1 MGDLHGELGAAGGS
15 VTRPDTTVG
24 ETTRPVWRALVWLGF
39 LAPFF
44 FITYLGSLEIVSW
57 REHVPVLLFE
67 WERHIPFL
75 AWTVVP
81 YWSIDLFYGL
91 SLFLSLT
98 RFELDRLGLRLLSAQ
113 MIAVTIFV
121 VAPLKLTSTI
131 PADTGMFAF
140 FFGAL
145 EDIVGKPFNLAPS
158 LHIAL
163 LVILWVHYARHIPK
177 RWHIPLHIWAS
188 LIGVSVLTANQH
200 HFFDVPTGAA
210 LGLFC
215 LWLWPEGGRSPL
227 ASAKFTSDPKRWRL
241 ASFYMVGATLCAL
254 VAISFGGWFLWL
266 LWPTLSLIMVAFAY
280 AALDTAAFQKDE
292 IGEMSLAAKW
302 LYEPYLLGV
311 KLNAAIWTRGLPA
324 TNEFAPGLSI
334 GPRPRH
340 PSAGSV
346 IIDMCAELPGRGN
359 GKDWISHSTLDLI
372 VPEPVTIARAAL
384 SVETARKSGSPVQIC
399 CALGFSRSASVA
411 VAWLV
416 RYGGYASV
424 DDAVTHLRRVRPQI
438 VIHNAQRIAIKEATG
453 SIATA

>member
-1 MGDLHGELGAAGGS
+1 MTRSHAAGGG
-15 VTRPDTTVG
+15 VTRPHAT
-24 ETTRPVWRALVWLGF
+24 EAERRPFLRALLWLGF

-81 YWSIDLFYGL
+81 YWSIDLLYGL
-91 SLFLSLT
+91 SLFLCVT

-113 MIAVTIFV
+113 IIAVTIFLI
-121 VAPLKLTSTI
+121 APLKLTSSI
-131 PADTGMFAF
+131 PADTGMFSF

-145 EDIVGKPFNLAPS
+145 EDMVGKPFNLAPS

-163 LVILWVHYARHIPK
+163 LVILWVHFARYILK
-177 RWHIPLHIWAS
+177 RWHIPMHIWAS

-215 LWLWPEGGRSPL
+215 LWLWPESGRSPL
-227 ASAKFTSDPKRWRL
+227 ASERWSSDPKRL
-241 ASFYMVGATLCAL
+241 KLSAFYALGAALCIGA
-254 VAISFGGWFLWL
+254 AIAFGSWFLWL
-266 LWPTLSLIMVAFAY
+266 LWPALSLTMVAAAY
-280 AALDTAAFQKDE
+280 AFLGTAAFQKDQT
-292 IGEMSLAAKW
+292 GEMSFAAKW

-324 TNEFAPGLSI
+324 SSEFAPGLSI

-340 PSAGSV
+340 PEAGTV
-346 IIDMCAELPGRGN
+346 IVDMCAELPGRGK
-359 GKDWISHSTLDLI
+359 GKDWISHPTLDLI
-372 VPEPVTIARAAL
+372 VPEPETIAQAAL
-384 SVETARKSGSPVQIC
+384 SVETARKTGAPVQIC
-399 CALGFSRSASVA
+399 CALGFSRSAAVA
-411 VAWLV
+411 VAWMV
-416 RYGGYASV
+416 KYGGYASV
-424 DDAVTHLRRVRPQI
+424 DDALTHMRRVRPQI
-438 VIHNAQRIAIKEATG
+438 VIHSAQCTAIEAAVG
-453 SIATA
+453 SIVAA